1 MGARERI
8 VRGFVASVLALL
20 PLLAGAQFRTGGSYS
35 SLYDSE
41 TVTALKEHV
50 SIIAG
55 AQMEGRKAGSGE
67 EKAAAEYVWD
77 RLSAYGVEMLTP
89 RSGDEF
95 GLSREGG
102 DTLVSRNVFGFV
114 QGYDKSL
121 SDKFIVVGARLDNL
135 GSRQMTVDGEKV
147 TSIYYGANGD
157 ASGLAIL
164 LELARMVSTNSLMFR
179 RSVVFVAFGAS
190 GESFAGS
197 WYFVDRTFKDKIDLM
212 VNLDMLGTGD
222 KGFSAYT
229 SSNNDVNALVES
241 LKGELQPV
249 HPQLTT
255 TESYPSDHRSFY
267 AKEIPSVFFTTGRYS
282 EHNTP
287 KDTPSILDYES
298 MERELEYLYN
308 FTVKASTGK
317 APAFRQEE
325 VKPQKTVRDGKTV
338 LSYFDCDVKP
348 TFLGSS
354 NPGVFLTKWVYQYLK
369 YPGKAIEEGIQGT
382 VQVNFVVDEK
392 GNVTDV
398 TVVRGVHPLLDEEAV
413 KVVAASPKWKP
424 ARLHGNKV
432 ASAITIG
439 VEFRLRK
446 KGEGRSFGINGY
458 KL

>member
-1 MGARERI
+1 MDSRKRMTVFA
-8 VRGFVASVLALL
+8 VLALL
-20 PLLAGAQFRTGGSYS
+20 LPLSAAAQFRDGAYS
-35 SLYDSE
+35 ALYDSE

-50 SIIAG
+50 NTLAC
-55 AQMEGRKAGSGE
+55 AQMEGRKAGTAE
-67 EKAAAEYVWD
+67 EKEAAEYVWD

-102 DTLVSRNVFGFV
+102 DTLVSRNVYGFI
-114 QGYDKSL
+114 QGYDREL

-135 GSRQMTVDGEKV
+135 GSRMMTVDGQSV
-147 TSIYYGANGD
+147 LSIYNGANGN
-157 ASGLAIL
+157 ASGLAML
-164 LELARMVSTNSLMFR
+164 VELARMVSTNALMFR

-190 GESFAGS
+190 CESFAGS
-197 WYFVDRTFKDKIDLM
+197 WYFADREFRDKVELM
-212 VNLDMLGTGD
+212 VNLDMLGTGLN
-222 KGFSAYT
+222 GFYAYT

-249 HPQLTT
+249 HPQITSA
-255 TESYPSDHRSFY
+255 EPYPSDHRSFY
-267 AKEIPSVFFTTGRYS
+267 AKEIPSVLFTTGRYT

-287 KDTPSILDYES
+287 KDTPSIIDYES
-298 MERELEYLYN
+298 MERELEYVYN
-308 FTVKASTGK
+308 FLVKASSGK

-325 VKPQKTVRDGKTV
+325 VKPQKNTAAGRQV

-354 NPGVFLTKWVYQYLK
+354 NPGVFLSKWVYQYLK

-432 ASAITIG
+432 ASAITVG
-439 VEFRLRK
+439 VEFRLKR
-446 KGEGRSFGINGY
+446 KGEGHSFGINGY